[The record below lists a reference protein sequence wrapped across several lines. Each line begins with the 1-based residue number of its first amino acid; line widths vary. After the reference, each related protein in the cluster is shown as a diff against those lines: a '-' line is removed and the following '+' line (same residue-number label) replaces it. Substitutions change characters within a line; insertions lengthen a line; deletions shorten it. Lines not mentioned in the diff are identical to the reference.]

1 MEQIFISKT
10 KTTPNV
16 IYNDNTNILSFI
28 GRCYPENSDSVFK
41 KLDDWVTN
49 FDDDILIFKIQ
60 LEYFNTA
67 SSKHIYS
74 MIKKFIDKDI
84 KEFKVQWVYEI
95 DDTDSLETGTFFQ
108 DGLDI
113 KFDFIP
119 ITI

>member
-1 MEQIFISKT
+1 
-10 KTTPNV
+10 
-16 IYNDNTNILSFI
+16 
-28 GRCYPENSDSVFK
+28 
-41 KLDDWVTN
+41 
-49 FDDDILIFKIQ
+49 
-60 LEYFNTA
+60 
-67 SSKHIYS
+67 